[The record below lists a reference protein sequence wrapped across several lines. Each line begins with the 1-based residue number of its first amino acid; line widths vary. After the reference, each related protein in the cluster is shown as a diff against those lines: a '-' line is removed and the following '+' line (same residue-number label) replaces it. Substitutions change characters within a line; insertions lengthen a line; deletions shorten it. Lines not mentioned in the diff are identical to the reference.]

1 MALTIGT
8 APFGTDPGGVLNAT
22 VEGPERV
29 IWWEDHPRR
38 VRVTV
43 GGEVVAESSRMKL
56 LHETG
61 ELPVYYF
68 PDEDVRSEL
77 LEPSDHHTWCPY
89 KGRASYRSVRVG
101 DRLAEDAAW
110 RYPEPIEGAPPL
122 AGYTAF
128 FWHRMDRWYEE
139 DEEVFVHAP
148 DPYHRIDCR
157 RSSRHVRVALDG
169 VVLAESDRP
178 TVLFETG
185 LPPRFY
191 LSPADVRSELL
202 EPSDAHTECPYK
214 GRASYRSVRV
224 RGALHED
231 LVWCYPQALPE
242 ATKVQGLLCFYNE
255 RVDLEVDG
263 EAWDRPVTKFS

>member
-38 VRVTV
+38 VRVTL

-68 PDEDVRSEL
+68 PEEDVRSEL
-77 LEPSDHHTWCPY
+77 LEPS
-89 KGRASYRSVRVG
+89 
-101 DRLAEDAAW
+101 
-110 RYPEPIEGAPPL
+110 
-122 AGYTAF
+122 
-128 FWHRMDRWYEE
+128 
-139 DEEVFVHAP
+139 
-148 DPYHRIDCR
+148 
-157 RSSRHVRVALDG
+157 
-169 VVLAESDRP
+169 ES
-178 TVLFETG
+178 
-185 LPPRFY
+185 
-191 LSPADVRSELL
+191 
-202 EPSDAHTECPYK
+202 HTECPYK

-224 RGALHED
+224 RGVLHED